1 MLMRR
6 LPLVCLLLAST
17 ALPLHAQ
24 TADTPE
30 SASLAE
36 RQAKAEALLAE
47 GAAKRSAAKDALNEA
62 NRACQ
67 HKILV
72 NPCRNRVYQEYVSA
86 NREGMR
92 LEIEGRALQRTLT
105 QERLQARDQQ
115 RAAELSQRSANLP
128 QRQSERAAARQAD
141 ETRRTAILAD
151 KEAQAREGA
160 KRKAEAE
167 KRLAERQAAHA
178 AKVAEKKRAAEEK
191 AKAGR

>member
-24 TADTPE
+24 TADAPE

-67 HKILV
+67 DKILV

-115 RAAELSQRSANLP
+115 QALEASQRAAELP
-128 QRQSERAAARQAD
+128 QRQATHAAEREAD
-141 ETRRTAILAD
+141 EARRNAILAD
-151 KEAQAREGA
+151 KETKAREGI

-167 KRLAERQAAHA
+167 KRLAQRQAAHT
-178 AKVAEKKRAAEEK
+178 AKVAEKTREAEEK
-191 AKAGR
+191 VKAGR